1 MKSPS
6 PTSTKVK
13 HVAFDVHAETLATA
27 IAEGDDA
34 VRLYGNIP
42 ANTHAVDRLHA
53 RLSADGSEVRY
64 VYEAGPTGFWLSR
77 HLAAK
82 GLFVGVVSPAQ
93 VPTKAGD
100 RIKTDRRDASHLA
113 RLFRAGELSFIH
125 VPDEADEAM
134 RDLVRTRLRAV
145 EDLRTCRQRIQGFL
159 LRYGRRY
166 DGRSRWTEAHLN
178 YLSRQKFDHPGQQIA
193 FEELLNAT
201 QDPIGRIERLTAAIH
216 AQLPR
221 WRRRPLVEALMC
233 LRGFSTLH
241 AVTWVAEIG
250 DFTRFTSPTGL
261 MSFIGIVP
269 SESSSGQKR
278 RQGAITRTGNEGC
291 RRAVIEAAWQ
301 YRLPARVTPHIRKRQ
316 HGQPKA
322 VVEIAWKAQLRLC
335 ERFQDLL
342 RKRKKSV
349 VAVTAIGRELV
360 GFLWAIAM
368 QVEGKTPTGRVHSV
382 LAEALKEKTPRP
394 KATGA
399 IRPGRTYWLDPD
411 RFLPDPEEEA

>member
-1 MKSPS
+1 
-6 PTSTKVK
+6 
-13 HVAFDVHAETLATA
+13 
-27 IAEGDDA
+27 
-34 VRLYGNIP
+34 
-42 ANTHAVDRLHA
+42 
-53 RLSADGSEVRY
+53 
-64 VYEAGPTGFWLSR
+64 
-77 HLAAK
+77 
-82 GLFVGVVSPAQ
+82 
-93 VPTKAGD
+93 
-100 RIKTDRRDASHLA
+100 
-113 RLFRAGELSFIH
+113 
-125 VPDEADEAM
+125 
-134 RDLVRTRLRAV
+134 
-145 EDLRTCRQRIQGFL
+145 
-159 LRYGRRY
+159 
-166 DGRSRWTEAHLN
+166 
-178 YLSRQKFDHPGQQIA
+178 
-193 FEELLNAT
+193 
-201 QDPIGRIERLTAAIH
+201 
-216 AQLPR
+216 
-221 WRRRPLVEALMC
+221 
-233 LRGFSTLH
+233 
-241 AVTWVAEIG
+241 
-250 DFTRFTSPTGL
+250 

-360 GFLWAIAM
+360 GFIWAIAM